1 MLTIVHIIQDN
12 VELADVQKAGI
23 GFIANARYDGMNLHC
38 AGCRAVGLVASAV
51 FPKYH
56 FETYAEAAR
65 WFDKK
70 NTWSLCDICSP
81 TND

>member
-1 MLTIVHIIQDN
+1 MHIIQDN
-12 VELADVQKAGI
+12 VELADLQKAGI
-23 GFIANARYDGMNLHC
+23 GFIAHSRYDGMNLHS
-38 AGCRAVGLVASAV
+38 AGCRAVGAVASAA

-70 NTWSLCDICSP
+70 NMWRLCDICSP
-81 TND
+81 TNDKLLT